1 MPSLVIDRTLLAE
14 VESDLSNLQNLKYS
28 MSFDSKKRKHGLE
41 IATIVHVSVE
51 AWAVKIFKQTKWSPI
66 IVLIFNS
73 QKVDNLW
80 YVVVGE
86 RSDFR
91 ETAKRPGLTENV
103 KVQLHRLVI
112 FTVLLFT
119 SFDSMIDLFLRQYF
133 VAFIVENRQTKK
145 DGRAERYVIEMD
157 HQLELEFPSILNSND
172 KLQRELFIY
181 FASNV
186 N

>member
-28 MSFDSKKRKHGLE
+28 MSFDSKKRKHGLK

-73 QKVDNLW
+73 QKVDNLC

-103 KVQLHRLVI
+103 KVQLNRLVI

-119 SFDSMIDLFLRQYF
+119 SFDSMIDLFYANILLPLLLKT
-133 VAFIVENRQTKK
+133 NRQRKMVEQNAMLLK
-145 DGRAERYVIEMD
+145 RII
-157 HQLELEFPSILNSND
+157 SLN
-172 KLQRELFIY
+172 
-181 FASNV
+181 
-186 N
+186 

>member
-1 MPSLVIDRTLLAE
+1 
-14 VESDLSNLQNLKYS
+14 
-28 MSFDSKKRKHGLE
+28 MSFDSKKRKHGLK

-73 QKVDNLW
+73 QKVDNLC

-103 KVQLHRLVI
+103 KVQLNRLVI
-112 FTVLLFT
+112 LTVLLFT

-133 VAFIVENRQTKK
+133 LPLLLKTDRQRKMVEQNAMLLKRT
-145 DGRAERYVIEMD
+145 I
-157 HQLELEFPSILNSND
+157 SLN
-172 KLQRELFIY
+172 
-181 FASNV
+181 
-186 N
+186 

>member
-1 MPSLVIDRTLLAE
+1 MSLPCQASLLTE
-14 VESDLSNLQNLKYS
+14 HCWQPVESDLSNLQNLKYS
-28 MSFDSKKRKHGLE
+28 MSFDSKKRKHGLK

-73 QKVDNLW
+73 QKVDNLC

-103 KVQLHRLVI
+103 KVQLNRLVI
-112 FTVLLFT
+112 LTVLLFT

-133 VAFIVENRQTKK
+133 LPLLLKTDRQRKMVEQNAMLLKRT
-145 DGRAERYVIEMD
+145 I
-157 HQLELEFPSILNSND
+157 SLN
-172 KLQRELFIY
+172 
-181 FASNV
+181 
-186 N
+186 